1 MANGKQGKARWN
13 KIAFSENA
21 KSKEVKCA
29 LIIKSLS
36 SQTFSAIFT
45 GKSTFNEEINIQH
58 GKIFFALAV
67 ENEFKNGWKKIIDL
81 RFMGRVLK
89 WIVGLLRVEM
99 KWNIEACGLSSEIFD
114 WS

>member
-1 MANGKQGKARWN
+1 MANGMRGKARWN
-13 KIAFSENA
+13 KIAFSESA

-45 GKSTFNEEINIQH
+45 GKSSFNEGINIQH
-58 GKIFFALAV
+58 GKIFLLLQYKMNLKMV
-67 ENEFKNGWKKIIDL
+67 EKNHRF

-99 KWNIEACGLSSEIFD
+99 KYLSLCFRRAETF
-114 WS
+114 